1 MGQKSVMIKQNEGLG
16 IFLMVITTIVFA
28 SQDGLSKYLA
38 TEYNVY
44 MVVMIRYWFFAAFIM
59 TISSRKPG
67 GVKQVAKTKT
77 PLLQIFRSLVLV
89 AEMCVTVL
97 AFTLLGLAETHA
109 IFASYPLIIAMLSGP
124 ILGEHVGWRRWLAIC
139 VGFFGILI
147 ILNPGNGIFS
157 PYALVPLAGA
167 ILFALYGLLTRY
179 AGQYDKSST
188 SFFWTGTVGC
198 IAMTAIGLNFWD
210 PVSQADWSIML
221 ILSASGML
229 GHFLLIKCYEVAE
242 ASAVQP
248 FAYLQLIWASLIG
261 VIIFG
266 EKITTNVLLGACI
279 IVGAGLFTLWR
290 ERKVS

>member
-1 MGQKSVMIKQNEGLG
+1 MTKQNERLG
-16 IFLMVITTIVFA
+16 ILLMIITTIVFA

-44 MVVMIRYWFFAAFIM
+44 MVVMIRYWFFAAFV
-59 TISSRKPG
+59 ISVSSQKTG
-67 GVKQVAKTKT
+67 GIKRVAKTKS
-77 PLLQIFRSLVLV
+77 PILQIFRSLILV
-89 AEMCVTVL
+89 AEMCITIL

-124 ILGEHVGWRRWLAIC
+124 ILGEYVGWRRWLAIC
-139 VGFFGILI
+139 VGFIGILI

-157 PYALVPLAGA
+157 PYALVPLVGA

-179 AGQYDKSST
+179 VGKYDNSST
-188 SFFWTGTVGC
+188 SFFWTGVVGS
-198 IAMTAIGLNFWD
+198 IAMTIIGLNYWD
-210 PVSQADWSIML
+210 PVSKSDWSIML
-221 ILSASGML
+221 LLSASGVV
-229 GHFLLIKCYEVAE
+229 GHYLLIKCYEVAE

-248 FAYLQLIWASLIG
+248 FAYLQLIWASMIG
-261 VIIFG
+261 IIIFG
-266 EKITTNVLLGACI
+266 EQITTNVLIGACI

>member
-1 MGQKSVMIKQNEGLG
+1 MTKQNERLG
-16 IFLMVITTIVFA
+16 ILLMIITTIVFA

-44 MVVMIRYWFFAAFIM
+44 MVVMIRYWFFAAFVISM
-59 TISSRKPG
+59 SSRRTG
-67 GVKQVAKTKT
+67 GIKLVVKTKS
-77 PLLQIFRSLVLV
+77 PILQIFRSLILV
-89 AEMCVTVL
+89 AEMCITIL

-124 ILGEHVGWRRWLAIC
+124 ILGEYVGWRRWLAIC
-139 VGFFGILI
+139 VGFIGILI

-167 ILFALYGLLTRY
+167 ILFAIYGLLTRY
-179 AGQYDKSST
+179 VGQYDDSST
-188 SFFWTGTVGC
+188 SFYWTGVVGS
-198 IAMTAIGLNFWD
+198 IAMTVIGLNFWD
-210 PVSQADWSIML
+210 PVSRSDWSVML
-221 ILSASGML
+221 LLSASGVV
-229 GHFLLIKCYEVAE
+229 GHYLLIKCYEVAE

-248 FAYLQLIWASLIG
+248 FAYLQLIWASMIG
-261 VIIFG
+261 IIIFG
-266 EKITTNVLLGACI
+266 EQITTNVLIGACI

>member
-1 MGQKSVMIKQNEGLG
+1 MIKQNERLG

-44 MVVMIRYWFFAAFIM
+44 MVVMIRYWFFAAFVM

-77 PLLQIFRSLVLV
+77 PLLQIFRSLLLV
-89 AEMCVTVL
+89 AEMCVTIL

-124 ILGEHVGWRRWLAIC
+124 ILGERVGWRRWLAIC

-179 AGQYDKSST
+179 AGQYDNSST
-188 SFFWTGTVGC
+188 SFFWTGIIGC

-210 PVSQADWSIML
+210 PVSQADWIIML

-248 FAYLQLIWASLIG
+248 FAYLQLIWASIIG
-261 VIIFG
+261 IIIFG
-266 EKITTNVLLGACI
+266 EQITTNVFIGACI

>member
-1 MGQKSVMIKQNEGLG
+1 MTKQNERLG
-16 IFLMVITTIVFA
+16 ILLMIITTIVFA

-44 MVVMIRYWFFAAFIM
+44 MVVMIRYWFFAAFVISM
-59 TISSRKPG
+59 SSRRTG
-67 GVKQVAKTKT
+67 GIKRVAKTKS
-77 PLLQIFRSLVLV
+77 PILQIFRSVILV
-89 AEMCVTVL
+89 AEMCITIL

-124 ILGEHVGWRRWLAIC
+124 ILGEYVGWRRWLAIS
-139 VGFFGILI
+139 VGFIGILI

-179 AGQYDKSST
+179 VGQYDNSST
-188 SFFWTGTVGC
+188 SFFWTGVVGS
-198 IAMTAIGLNFWD
+198 IAMTVVGLNFWD
-210 PVSQADWSIML
+210 PVSKSDWSIML
-221 ILSASGML
+221 LLSASGVV
-229 GHFLLIKCYEVAE
+229 GHYLLIKCYEVAE

-248 FAYLQLIWASLIG
+248 FAYLQLIWASMIG
-261 VIIFG
+261 IIIFG
-266 EKITTNVLLGACI
+266 EQITTNVLIGACI
-279 IVGAGLFTLWR
+279 IVGAGLFALWR

>member
-1 MGQKSVMIKQNEGLG
+1 MTKQNERLG
-16 IFLMVITTIVFA
+16 ILLMIITTIVFA

-44 MVVMIRYWFFAAFIM
+44 MVVMIRYWFFAAFVISM
-59 TISSRKPG
+59 SSRRTG
-67 GVKQVAKTKT
+67 GIKRVSKTKS
-77 PLLQIFRSLVLV
+77 PILQIFRSLILV
-89 AEMCVTVL
+89 AEMCITIL

-124 ILGEHVGWRRWLAIC
+124 ILGEYVGWRRWLAIS
-139 VGFFGILI
+139 VGFIGILI

-179 AGQYDKSST
+179 VGQYDSSST
-188 SFFWTGTVGC
+188 SFFWTGVVGS
-198 IAMTAIGLNFWD
+198 IAMTVVGLNFWD
-210 PVSQADWSIML
+210 PVSKSDWSIML
-221 ILSASGML
+221 LLSASGVV
-229 GHFLLIKCYEVAE
+229 GHYLLIKCYEVAE

-248 FAYLQLIWASLIG
+248 FAYLQLIWASMIG
-261 VIIFG
+261 IIIFG
-266 EKITTNVLLGACI
+266 EQITTNVLIGACI

>member
-1 MGQKSVMIKQNEGLG
+1 MIKQNERLG

-77 PLLQIFRSLVLV
+77 PLLQIFRSLILV
-89 AEMCVTVL
+89 AEMCVTIL

-266 EKITTNVLLGACI
+266 EKITTNVLIGACI

>member
-1 MGQKSVMIKQNEGLG
+1 MIKQNERLG

-44 MVVMIRYWFFAAFIM
+44 MVVMIRYWFFAAFVI

-77 PLLQIFRSLVLV
+77 PLLQIFRSLLLV
-89 AEMCVTVL
+89 AEMCVTIL

-179 AGQYDKSST
+179 AGQYDNSST
-188 SFFWTGTVGC
+188 SFFWTGIIGC

-210 PVSQADWSIML
+210 PVSQADWGIML

-248 FAYLQLIWASLIG
+248 FAYLQLIWASIIG
-261 VIIFG
+261 IIIFG
-266 EKITTNVLLGACI
+266 EQITTNVFIGACI

>member
-1 MGQKSVMIKQNEGLG
+1 MIKQNEHLG
-16 IFLMVITTIVFA
+16 IFLMVTTTIVFA

-157 PYALVPLAGA
+157 PYALVPLARA

-229 GHFLLIKCYEVAE
+229 GHFLLIKCYEVTE

>member
-1 MGQKSVMIKQNEGLG
+1 MIKQNERLG

-44 MVVMIRYWFFAAFIM
+44 MVVMIRYWFFAAFVM

-77 PLLQIFRSLVLV
+77 PLLQIFRSLILV
-89 AEMCVTVL
+89 AEMCVTIL

-179 AGQYDKSST
+179 AGQYDNSST
-188 SFFWTGTVGC
+188 SFFWTGIVGC

-266 EKITTNVLLGACI
+266 EQITTNVLIGACI
-279 IVGAGLFTLWR
+279 IAVSYTHLTLPT
-290 ERKVS
+290 KA

>member
-1 MGQKSVMIKQNEGLG
+1 MIKQNERLG

-44 MVVMIRYWFFAAFIM
+44 MVVMIRYWFFAAFVM
-59 TISSRKPG
+59 TISSRKLG

-77 PLLQIFRSLVLV
+77 PLLQIFRSLLLV
-89 AEMCVTVL
+89 AEMCITIL

-179 AGQYDKSST
+179 AGQYDNSST
-188 SFFWTGTVGC
+188 SFFWTGIIGC

-248 FAYLQLIWASLIG
+248 FAYLQLIWASIIG
-261 VIIFG
+261 IIIFG
-266 EKITTNVLLGACI
+266 EQINTNVFIGACI

>member
-1 MGQKSVMIKQNEGLG
+1 MIKQNERLG

-44 MVVMIRYWFFAAFIM
+44 MVVMIRYWFFAAFVM

-67 GVKQVAKTKT
+67 GVKKVAKTKT
-77 PLLQIFRSLVLV
+77 PLLQIFRSLILV
-89 AEMCVTVL
+89 TEMCVTIL

-139 VGFFGILI
+139 VGFFGILL

-179 AGQYDKSST
+179 AGQYDNSST
-188 SFFWTGTVGC
+188 SFFWTGIVGC

-210 PVSQADWSIML
+210 PVSQGDWSIML

-266 EKITTNVLLGACI
+266 EQITTNVLIGACI

>member
-1 MGQKSVMIKQNEGLG
+1 MIKQNERLG

-44 MVVMIRYWFFAAFIM
+44 MVVMIRYWFFAAFVM

-77 PLLQIFRSLVLV
+77 PLLQIFRSLILV
-89 AEMCVTVL
+89 AEMCVTIL

-109 IFASYPLIIAMLSGP
+109 IFASYPLLIAMLSGP

-179 AGQYDKSST
+179 AGQYDNSST
-188 SFFWTGTVGC
+188 SFFWTGIVGC
-198 IAMTAIGLNFWD
+198 IAMTAIGLKFWD
-210 PVSQADWSIML
+210 PVSQGDWSIML

-261 VIIFG
+261 IIIFG
-266 EKITTNVLLGACI
+266 EQITTNVLIGACI

>member
-1 MGQKSVMIKQNEGLG
+1 MTKQNERLG
-16 IFLMVITTIVFA
+16 ILLMIITTIVFA

-44 MVVMIRYWFFAAFIM
+44 MVVMIRYWFFAAFVISM
-59 TISSRKPG
+59 SSRGTG
-67 GVKQVAKTKT
+67 GIKHIAKTKS
-77 PLLQIFRSLVLV
+77 PLLQIFRSLILV
-89 AEMCVTVL
+89 AEMCITIL

-124 ILGEHVGWRRWLAIC
+124 ILGEYVGWRRWLAIS
-139 VGFFGILI
+139 VGFIGILI

-179 AGQYDKSST
+179 VGQYDNSST
-188 SFFWTGTVGC
+188 SFFWTGVVGS
-198 IAMTAIGLNFWD
+198 IAMTVIGLNFWD
-210 PVSQADWSIML
+210 PVSRSDWSIML
-221 ILSASGML
+221 LLSASGVV
-229 GHFLLIKCYEVAE
+229 GHYLLIKCYEVAE

-248 FAYLQLIWASLIG
+248 FAYLQLIWASMIG
-261 VIIFG
+261 IIIFG
-266 EKITTNVLLGACI
+266 EQITTNVLIGACI

>member
-1 MGQKSVMIKQNEGLG
+1 MIKQNERLG

-44 MVVMIRYWFFAAFIM
+44 MVVMIRYWFFAAFVM

-188 SFFWTGTVGC
+188 SFFWTGIVGC

-266 EKITTNVLLGACI
+266 EQITTNVLIGACI

>member
-1 MGQKSVMIKQNEGLG
+1 MIKQNERLG

-44 MVVMIRYWFFAAFIM
+44 MVVMIRYWFFAAFVM

-77 PLLQIFRSLVLV
+77 PLLQIFRSLILV
-89 AEMCVTVL
+89 AEMCVTIL
-97 AFTLLGLAETHA
+97 AFTLMGLAETHA

-179 AGQYDKSST
+179 AGQYDNSST
-188 SFFWTGTVGC
+188 SFFWTGIIGC

-261 VIIFG
+261 IIIFG
-266 EKITTNVLLGACI
+266 EQITTNVLIGACI

>member
-1 MGQKSVMIKQNEGLG
+1 MIKQNERLG

-179 AGQYDKSST
+179 AGQYDNSST
-188 SFFWTGTVGC
+188 SFFWTGIVGC

>member
-1 MGQKSVMIKQNEGLG
+1 MIKQNEHLG

-28 SQDGLSKYLA
+28 GQDGLSKYLA

-44 MVVMIRYWFFAAFIM
+44 MVVMIRYWFFAAFVM

-77 PLLQIFRSLVLV
+77 PLLQIFRSLLLV
-89 AEMCVTVL
+89 AEMCVTIL

-179 AGQYDKSST
+179 AGQYDNSST
-188 SFFWTGTVGC
+188 SFFWTGIIGC

-248 FAYLQLIWASLIG
+248 FAYLQLIWASIIG
-261 VIIFG
+261 IIIFG
-266 EKITTNVLLGACI
+266 EQITTNVFIGACI

>member
-1 MGQKSVMIKQNEGLG
+1 MTKQNERLG
-16 IFLMVITTIVFA
+16 ILLMIITTIVFA

-44 MVVMIRYWFFAAFIM
+44 MVVMIRYWFFAAFV
-59 TISSRKPG
+59 ISVSSQKTG
-67 GVKQVAKTKT
+67 GIKRVAKTKS
-77 PLLQIFRSLVLV
+77 PILQIFRSLILV
-89 AEMCVTVL
+89 AEMCITIL

-124 ILGEHVGWRRWLAIC
+124 ILGEYVGWRRWLAIS
-139 VGFFGILI
+139 VGFIGILI

-179 AGQYDKSST
+179 VGQYDNSST
-188 SFFWTGTVGC
+188 SFFWTGVVGS
-198 IAMTAIGLNFWD
+198 IAMTFVGLNFWD
-210 PVSQADWSIML
+210 PVSKSDWSIML
-221 ILSASGML
+221 LLSASGVV
-229 GHFLLIKCYEVAE
+229 GHYLLIKCYEVAE

-248 FAYLQLIWASLIG
+248 FAYLQLIWASMIG
-261 VIIFG
+261 IIIFG
-266 EKITTNVLLGACI
+266 EQITTNVLIGACI

>member
-1 MGQKSVMIKQNEGLG
+1 MIKQNERLG

-44 MVVMIRYWFFAAFIM
+44 MVVMIRYWFFAAFVM

-77 PLLQIFRSLVLV
+77 PLLQIFRSLLLV
-89 AEMCVTVL
+89 AEMCVTIL

-124 ILGEHVGWRRWLAIC
+124 ILGERVGWRRWLAIC

-167 ILFALYGLLTRY
+167 ILLAVYCLLTRY
-179 AGQYDKSST
+179 AGQYDNSST
-188 SFFWTGTVGC
+188 SFFWTGIIGC

-248 FAYLQLIWASLIG
+248 FAYLQLIWASIIG
-261 VIIFG
+261 IIIFG
-266 EKITTNVLLGACI
+266 EQITTNVFIGACI

>member
-1 MGQKSVMIKQNEGLG
+1 MIKQNERLG

-38 TEYNVY
+38 AEYNVY
-44 MVVMIRYWFFAAFIM
+44 MVVMIRYWFFAAFVM

-67 GVKQVAKTKT
+67 GIKQVAKTKT
-77 PLLQIFRSLVLV
+77 PLLQIFRSLILV

-179 AGQYDKSST
+179 AGQYDNSST
-188 SFFWTGTVGC
+188 SFFWTGIVGC

-261 VIIFG
+261 IIIFG
-266 EKITTNVLLGACI
+266 EQITTNVLIGACL

>member
-1 MGQKSVMIKQNEGLG
+1 MTKQNERLG
-16 IFLMVITTIVFA
+16 ILLMIITTIVFA

-44 MVVMIRYWFFAAFIM
+44 MVVMIRYWFFAAFV
-59 TISSRKPG
+59 ISMSSQKTG
-67 GVKQVAKTKT
+67 GIKRVAKTKS
-77 PLLQIFRSLVLV
+77 PILQIFRSLILV
-89 AEMCVTVL
+89 AEMCITIL

-124 ILGEHVGWRRWLAIC
+124 ILGEYVGWRRWLAIS
-139 VGFFGILI
+139 VGFIGILI

-179 AGQYDKSST
+179 VGQYDNSST
-188 SFFWTGTVGC
+188 SFFWTGVVGS
-198 IAMTAIGLNFWD
+198 IAMTVVGLNFWD
-210 PVSQADWSIML
+210 PVSKSDWSIML
-221 ILSASGML
+221 LLSASGVV
-229 GHFLLIKCYEVAE
+229 GHYLLIKCYEVAE

-248 FAYLQLIWASLIG
+248 FAYLQLIWASMIG
-261 VIIFG
+261 IIIFG
-266 EKITTNVLLGACI
+266 EQITTNVLIGACI

>member
-1 MGQKSVMIKQNEGLG
+1 MTKQNERLG
-16 IFLMVITTIVFA
+16 ILLMIITTIVFA

-44 MVVMIRYWFFAAFIM
+44 MVVMIRYWFFAAFVISM
-59 TISSRKPG
+59 SSRRTG
-67 GVKQVAKTKT
+67 GIKRVAKTKS
-77 PLLQIFRSLVLV
+77 PILQIFRSLILV
-89 AEMCVTVL
+89 AEMCITIL

-124 ILGEHVGWRRWLAIC
+124 ILGEYVGWRRWLAIC
-139 VGFFGILI
+139 VGFIGILI

-179 AGQYDKSST
+179 VGQYDNSST
-188 SFFWTGTVGC
+188 SFFWTGVVGS
-198 IAMTAIGLNFWD
+198 IAMTVIGLNFWD
-210 PVSQADWSIML
+210 PVSRSDWSVML
-221 ILSASGML
+221 LLSASGVV
-229 GHFLLIKCYEVAE
+229 GHYLLIKCYEVAE

-248 FAYLQLIWASLIG
+248 FAYLQLIWASMIG
-261 VIIFG
+261 IIIFG
-266 EKITTNVLLGACI
+266 EQITTNVLIGACI

>member
-1 MGQKSVMIKQNEGLG
+1 MIKQNERLG
-16 IFLMVITTIVFA
+16 IFLMVATTIVFA

-67 GVKQVAKTKT
+67 GIKQVAKTKT

-229 GHFLLIKCYEVAE
+229 GHFLLIKCYELAE

-261 VIIFG
+261 IIIFG
-266 EKITTNVLLGACI
+266 EQITTNVLIGACI

>member
-1 MGQKSVMIKQNEGLG
+1 MTKQNERLG
-16 IFLMVITTIVFA
+16 ILLMIITTIVFA

-44 MVVMIRYWFFAAFIM
+44 MVVMMRYWFFAAFVISM
-59 TISSRKPG
+59 SSRKNG
-67 GVKQVAKTKT
+67 GIMRVAKTKS
-77 PLLQIFRSLVLV
+77 PILQIFRSLILV
-89 AEMCVTVL
+89 AEVCVTVL

-124 ILGEHVGWRRWLAIC
+124 ILREYVGWRRWLAIC
-139 VGFFGILI
+139 VGFIGILI

-179 AGQYDKSST
+179 VGQYDNSST
-188 SFFWTGTVGC
+188 SFFWTGVVGS
-198 IAMTAIGLNFWD
+198 IAMTVIGLNFWD
-210 PVSQADWSIML
+210 PVSRSDWSIML
-221 ILSASGML
+221 LLSASGVV
-229 GHFLLIKCYEVAE
+229 GHYLLIKCYEVAE

-248 FAYLQLIWASLIG
+248 FAYLQLIWASMIG
-261 VIIFG
+261 IIIFG
-266 EKITTNVLLGACI
+266 EQITTNVLIGACI

>member
-1 MGQKSVMIKQNEGLG
+1 MTKQNERLG
-16 IFLMVITTIVFA
+16 ILLMIITTIVFA

-44 MVVMIRYWFFAAFIM
+44 MVVMIRYWFFAAFVISM
-59 TISSRKPG
+59 SSRRTG
-67 GVKQVAKTKT
+67 GIKRVAKTKS
-77 PLLQIFRSLVLV
+77 PILQIFRSVILV
-89 AEMCVTVL
+89 AEMCITIL

-124 ILGEHVGWRRWLAIC
+124 ILGEYVGWRRWLAIC
-139 VGFFGILI
+139 VGFIGILI

-179 AGQYDKSST
+179 VGQYDSSST
-188 SFFWTGTVGC
+188 SFFWTGVVGS
-198 IAMTAIGLNFWD
+198 IAMTVVGLNFWD
-210 PVSQADWSIML
+210 PVSKSDWSIML
-221 ILSASGML
+221 LLSASGVV
-229 GHFLLIKCYEVAE
+229 GHYLLIKCYEVAE

-248 FAYLQLIWASLIG
+248 FAYLQLIWASMIG
-261 VIIFG
+261 IIIFG
-266 EKITTNVLLGACI
+266 EQITTNVLIGACI

>member
-1 MGQKSVMIKQNEGLG
+1 MTKQNERLG
-16 IFLMVITTIVFA
+16 ILLMIITTIVFA

-44 MVVMIRYWFFAAFIM
+44 MVVMIRYWFFAAFV
-59 TISSRKPG
+59 ISVSSQKTG
-67 GVKQVAKTKT
+67 GIKRVAKTKS
-77 PLLQIFRSLVLV
+77 PILQIFRSLILV
-89 AEMCVTVL
+89 AEMCITIL

-124 ILGEHVGWRRWLAIC
+124 ILGEYVGWRRWLAIC
-139 VGFFGILI
+139 VGFIGILI

-157 PYALVPLAGA
+157 PYALVPIAGT

-179 AGQYDKSST
+179 VGQYDNSST
-188 SFFWTGTVGC
+188 SFFWTGVVGS
-198 IAMTAIGLNFWD
+198 IAMTIIGLNYWD
-210 PVSQADWSIML
+210 PVSKSDWSIML
-221 ILSASGML
+221 LLSASGVV
-229 GHFLLIKCYEVAE
+229 GHYLLIKCYEVAE

-248 FAYLQLIWASLIG
+248 FAYLQLIWASMIG
-261 VIIFG
+261 IIIFG
-266 EKITTNVLLGACI
+266 EQITTNVLIGACI

>member
-1 MGQKSVMIKQNEGLG
+1 MTKQNERLG
-16 IFLMVITTIVFA
+16 ILLMIITTIVFA

-44 MVVMIRYWFFAAFIM
+44 MVVMIRYWFFAAFV
-59 TISSRKPG
+59 ISVSSQKTG
-67 GVKQVAKTKT
+67 GIKRVAKTKS
-77 PLLQIFRSLVLV
+77 PILQIFRSLILV
-89 AEMCVTVL
+89 AEMCITIL

-124 ILGEHVGWRRWLAIC
+124 ILGEYVGWRRWLAIC
-139 VGFFGILI
+139 VGFIGILI

-179 AGQYDKSST
+179 VGKYDNSST
-188 SFFWTGTVGC
+188 SFFWTGVVGS
-198 IAMTAIGLNFWD
+198 IAMTIIGLNYWD
-210 PVSQADWSIML
+210 PVSKSDWSIML
-221 ILSASGML
+221 LLSASGVV
-229 GHFLLIKCYEVAE
+229 GHYLLIKCYEVAE

-248 FAYLQLIWASLIG
+248 FAYLQLIWASMIG
-261 VIIFG
+261 IIIFG
-266 EKITTNVLLGACI
+266 EQITTNVLIGACI

>member
-1 MGQKSVMIKQNEGLG
+1 MTKQNERLG
-16 IFLMVITTIVFA
+16 ILLMIITTIVFA

-44 MVVMIRYWFFAAFIM
+44 MVVMIRYWFFAAFV
-59 TISSRKPG
+59 ISVSSQKVG
-67 GVKQVAKTKT
+67 GIKRVAKTKS
-77 PLLQIFRSLVLV
+77 PILQIFRSLILV
-89 AEMCVTVL
+89 AEMCITIL

-124 ILGEHVGWRRWLAIC
+124 ILGEYVGWRRWLAIC
-139 VGFFGILI
+139 VGFIGILI

-179 AGQYDKSST
+179 VGQYDNSST
-188 SFFWTGTVGC
+188 SFFWTGVVGS
-198 IAMTAIGLNFWD
+198 IAMTIIGLNYWD
-210 PVSQADWSIML
+210 PVSKSDWSIML
-221 ILSASGML
+221 LLSASGVV
-229 GHFLLIKCYEVAE
+229 GHYLLIKCYEVAE

-248 FAYLQLIWASLIG
+248 FAYLQLIWASMIG
-261 VIIFG
+261 IIIFG
-266 EKITTNVLLGACI
+266 EQITTNVLIGACI

>member
-1 MGQKSVMIKQNEGLG
+1 MIKQNERLG

-44 MVVMIRYWFFAAFIM
+44 MVVMIRYWFFAAFVM

-77 PLLQIFRSLVLV
+77 PLLQIFRSLILV
-89 AEMCVTVL
+89 AEMCVTIL

-147 ILNPGNGIFS
+147 ILNPSNGIFS

-179 AGQYDKSST
+179 AGQYDNSST
-188 SFFWTGTVGC
+188 SFFWTGIVGC

-210 PVSQADWSIML
+210 PVSQGDWSIML

-261 VIIFG
+261 IIIFG
-266 EKITTNVLLGACI
+266 EQITTNVLIGACI

>member
-1 MGQKSVMIKQNEGLG
+1 
-16 IFLMVITTIVFA
+16 MVITTIVFA

-44 MVVMIRYWFFAAFIM
+44 MVVMIRYWFFAAFVM

-77 PLLQIFRSLVLV
+77 PLLQIFRSLILV
-89 AEMCVTVL
+89 AEMCVTIL

-179 AGQYDKSST
+179 AGQYDNSST
-188 SFFWTGTVGC
+188 SFFWTGIIGC

-266 EKITTNVLLGACI
+266 EQITTNVLIGACI

>member
-1 MGQKSVMIKQNEGLG
+1 MIKQNERLG

-38 TEYNVY
+38 AEYNVY
-44 MVVMIRYWFFAAFIM
+44 MVVMIRYWFFAAFVM

-77 PLLQIFRSLVLV
+77 PLLQIFRSLILV
-89 AEMCVTVL
+89 AEMCVTIL

-179 AGQYDKSST
+179 AGQYDNSST
-188 SFFWTGTVGC
+188 SFFWTGIVGC

-210 PVSQADWSIML
+210 PVSQGDWSIML

-266 EKITTNVLLGACI
+266 EQITTNVLIGACI

>member
-1 MGQKSVMIKQNEGLG
+1 MIKQNERLG

-44 MVVMIRYWFFAAFIM
+44 MVVMIRYWFFAAFVM

-77 PLLQIFRSLVLV
+77 PLLQIFRSLLLV
-89 AEMCVTVL
+89 AEMCVTIL

-124 ILGEHVGWRRWLAIC
+124 ILGERVGWRRWLAIC

-157 PYALVPLAGA
+157 PYALVPLVGA

-179 AGQYDKSST
+179 AGQYDNSST
-188 SFFWTGTVGC
+188 SFFWTGVVGC

-261 VIIFG
+261 IIIFG
-266 EKITTNVLLGACI
+266 EQITTNVLIGACI

>member
-1 MGQKSVMIKQNEGLG
+1 MTKQNERFG
-16 IFLMVITTIVFA
+16 ILLMIITTIVFA

-44 MVVMIRYWFFAAFIM
+44 MVVMIRYWFFATFVISM
-59 TISSRKPG
+59 SSRRTG
-67 GVKQVAKTKT
+67 GIKRVAKTKS
-77 PLLQIFRSLVLV
+77 PILQIFRSLILV
-89 AEMCVTVL
+89 AEMCITIL

-124 ILGEHVGWRRWLAIC
+124 ILGEYVGWRRWLAIS
-139 VGFFGILI
+139 VGFIGILI

-179 AGQYDKSST
+179 VGQYDNSST
-188 SFFWTGTVGC
+188 SFFWTGVVGS
-198 IAMTAIGLNFWD
+198 IAMTVVGLNFWD
-210 PVSQADWSIML
+210 PVSKSDWSIML
-221 ILSASGML
+221 LLSASGVV
-229 GHFLLIKCYEVAE
+229 GHYLLIKCYEVAE

-248 FAYLQLIWASLIG
+248 FAYLQLIWASMIG
-261 VIIFG
+261 IIIFG
-266 EKITTNVLLGACI
+266 EQITTNVLIGACI

>member
-1 MGQKSVMIKQNEGLG
+1 MIKQNERLG

-44 MVVMIRYWFFAAFIM
+44 MVVMIRYWFFAAFVM

-77 PLLQIFRSLVLV
+77 PLLQIFRSLLLV
-89 AEMCVTVL
+89 AEMCVTIL

-124 ILGEHVGWRRWLAIC
+124 ILGERVGWRRWLAIC

-179 AGQYDKSST
+179 AGQYDNSST
-188 SFFWTGTVGC
+188 SFFWTGIIGC

-261 VIIFG
+261 IIIFG
-266 EKITTNVLLGACI
+266 EQITTNVFIGACI

>member
-1 MGQKSVMIKQNEGLG
+1 MIKQNERLG

-179 AGQYDKSST
+179 AGQYDNSST
-188 SFFWTGTVGC
+188 SFFWTGIVGC
-198 IAMTAIGLNFWD
+198 IAVTAIGLNFWD
-210 PVSQADWSIML
+210 PVSQGDWSIML

-261 VIIFG
+261 IIIFG
-266 EKITTNVLLGACI
+266 EQITTNVLIGACI